1 MPIKSIFLDRD
12 GVINKELNYLYKI
25 EEFKFIDGIFEACMH
40 YLALDFKIIIISNQS
55 GIARGLYS
63 EKDYQILTDWMLK
76 KFKRKNIE
84 ILDVFHC
91 PHLPEANCRCRK
103 PKPGMIMEAK
113 ITHNIDMKKS
123 WMIGDKETDITAAN
137 NAGISKTI
145 LLRSGHKIDESISSA
160 KFILDSILDSRA
172 FINC

>member
-76 KFKRKNIE
+76 KFKRKNI
-84 ILDVFHC
+84 L
-91 PHLPEANCRCRK
+91 
-103 PKPGMIMEAK
+103 
-113 ITHNIDMKKS
+113 
-123 WMIGDKETDITAAN
+123 
-137 NAGISKTI
+137 
-145 LLRSGHKIDESISSA
+145 
-160 KFILDSILDSRA
+160 
-172 FINC
+172 